1 MSVTNS
7 YQFLEKVIAATPD
20 GEHPDG
26 EHIRGRKGA
35 LP

>member
-1 MSVTNS
+1 MFVTTS

-20 GEHPDG
+20 R
-26 EHIRGRKGA
+26 EHIRGRGA

>member
-1 MSVTNS
+1 MSVTTS
-7 YQFLEKVIAATPD
+7 SQFLEKFIAAT
-20 GEHPDG
+20 PDG

>member
-1 MSVTNS
+1 MFVTTS

-20 GEHPDG
+20 GEH
-26 EHIRGRKGA
+26 IRGREGA